1 MSIVFKTYNRKHQL
15 HLYQETW
22 VFTTKVQ
29 LDEVLG
35 LFPKKE
41 ISKAE
46 IKPVNETIEVTFN
59 GLIMDCRDLADLK
72 KKFGLLADLKER
84 YQKQMV
90 QKPKK

>member
-1 MSIVFKTYNRKHQL
+1 M
-15 HLYQETW
+15 YQETW